1 MYKFTKDCMTGIESI
16 DKEHEQLF
24 KIINE
29 AQALLEEQAVDVK
42 TVKSIV
48 AHLVDYAAEHFAHEE
63 SYMESINDPELM
75 RQKKEHTDFAN
86 KVKSVDFDNMTDEE
100 SRKELAELVKF
111 LAKWLYHHILGSDI
125 MIGKLEP
132 VVHKTQ
138 DSKKAENVSTAKKG
152 MFEFTDEYKTDIDF
166 VDAEHKKLFEII
178 ERTYEVI
185 NDYYLHD
192 KYDHIVS
199 IINELK
205 DYIKNYPYSMKYNVE
220 DAKVQEIVSNVID
233 DWTMQ
238 YRNLS
243 NFVHGTNSKFF
254 QSAEYIDEF
263 KFVKKDVNFL
273 TKQVDILSSI
283 VNTLLIIFYF
293 QEYIKFDENTEKSLI
308 RSAISNDLGYK
319 KKVVE
324 VLEEI

>member
-1 MYKFTKDCMTGIESI
+1 MNDNSR
-16 DKEHEQLF
+16 
-24 KIINE
+24 
-29 AQALLEEQAVDVK
+29 
-42 TVKSIV
+42 TVSG
-48 AHLVDYAAEHFAHEE
+48 F
-63 SYMESINDPELM
+63 
-75 RQKKEHTDFAN
+75 
-86 KVKSVDFDNMTDEE
+86 
-100 SRKELAELVKF
+100 
-111 LAKWLYHHILGSDI
+111 
-125 MIGKLEP
+125 
-132 VVHKTQ
+132 
-138 DSKKAENVSTAKKG
+138 
-152 MFEFTDEYKTDIDF
+152 
-166 VDAEHKKLFEII
+166 
-178 ERTYEVI
+178 
-185 NDYYLHD
+185 
-192 KYDHIVS
+192 
-199 IINELK
+199 NELK

-220 DAKVQEIVSNVID
+220 DAKVQEIVSDVID

-238 YRNLS
+238 YRNLF

>member
-1 MYKFTKDCMTGIESI
+1 MLSNAVHIILLGNI
-16 DKEHEQLF
+16 DMKIPALVMLRRTQELILTYLFYSEHPVELF
-24 KIINE
+24 KKEMN
-29 AQALLEEQAVDVK
+29 DNSR
-42 TVKSIV
+42 TVSG
-48 AHLVDYAAEHFAHEE
+48 F
-63 SYMESINDPELM
+63 
-75 RQKKEHTDFAN
+75 
-86 KVKSVDFDNMTDEE
+86 
-100 SRKELAELVKF
+100 
-111 LAKWLYHHILGSDI
+111 
-125 MIGKLEP
+125 
-132 VVHKTQ
+132 
-138 DSKKAENVSTAKKG
+138 
-152 MFEFTDEYKTDIDF
+152 
-166 VDAEHKKLFEII
+166 
-178 ERTYEVI
+178 
-185 NDYYLHD
+185 
-192 KYDHIVS
+192 
-199 IINELK
+199 NELK
-205 DYIKNYPYSMKYNVE
+205 DYIKNYPYSMKYNVD